1 VCQSC
6 DGCGYVHICRN
17 FSLPPPPPPCGPS
30 SAQGHILYMTAAKMP
45 ICTAAL
51 GHFLRPRV
59 HIDGTLYTSLHIS
72 ICLSACYLTYAIAPC
87 MSTYFCYYTDKKEN
101 KIVRIKKEIQ
111 NGAVAN
117 SYMTNGLLIYG
128 EIFVRFLVY

>member
-1 VCQSC
+1 
-6 DGCGYVHICRN
+6 
-17 FSLPPPPPPCGPS
+17 
-30 SAQGHILYMTAAKMP
+30 MP

-59 HIDGTLYTSLHIS
+59 PIDGTLYMYSTSLHIS
-72 ICLSACYLTYAIAPC
+72 ICLSACCLTCAIAPC
-87 MSTYFCYYTDKKEN
+87 LSTYFCYYTDKNEN

-111 NGAVAN
+111 NGAIAK
-117 SYMTNGLLIYG
+117 SYMTNVLLIYG

>member
-1 VCQSC
+1 
-6 DGCGYVHICRN
+6 
-17 FSLPPPPPPCGPS
+17 
-30 SAQGHILYMTAAKMP
+30 MP

-59 HIDGTLYTSLHIS
+59 HIDGDSLYVQACTFP
-72 ICLSACYLTYAIAPC
+72 SACLLVVLPMPLPPECRRISAI
-87 MSTYFCYYTDKKEN
+87 TLKKKK

-111 NGAVAN
+111 NGPVAN
-117 SYMTNGLLIYG
+117 SYMTNVLLIYG